1 MKKSFLIVFV
11 MILVLSAALFAGGS
25 REAAGSTGRMSLEE
39 LRAFAAPE
47 LDEVEMLSASGASA
61 NPAAES
67 GAGGASLLSREAM
80 RETERLAV
88 TVDRAVDLALKY
100 NLGLKGD
107 QLDLVKKRRAMRTVW
122 NSFIPT
128 VQASTTMNR
137 FNKEPEPF
145 FPGLPASPRW
155 GLSAGLDFNLMLN
168 LALFDGITS
177 TQLAYESGLLSY
189 EEARKQLE
197 RDVRKTFYNLLLMKE
212 NRALFVQ
219 QIDAAESR
227 YRQAQ
232 VNYRNGLVP
241 ELSMLSAQVAWENLK
256 PALESMDLGYDQYLA
271 GFKMTLGLSQETELD
286 LEGAI
291 SVDPVELAADPLIEE
306 YLAGRLD
313 IASLLYGM
321 ETIEVARRA
330 TISQAF
336 TPNLVLGL
344 NFDPTLG
351 GDPWET
357 SWFDTDNWA
366 QRSGMFR
373 LTVAMNLEGFLPGSK
388 PRVALAN
395 LEDDRRSMQ
404 LGLMQ
409 AIEGAEM
416 EINSLVKSLNKS
428 RRSMS
433 TLRLNVELADRAYR
447 MAEEAYRAGSRELL
461 EVQSAEIE
469 LNKANYEL
477 LKEKFNYVTGLLDL
491 EYALNTSLEEIK
503 DGNDE

>member
-1 MKKSFLIVFV
+1 
-11 MILVLSAALFAGGS
+11 
-25 REAAGSTGRMSLEE
+25 
-39 LRAFAAPE
+39 
-47 LDEVEMLSASGASA
+47 
-61 NPAAES
+61 
-67 GAGGASLLSREAM
+67 
-80 RETERLAV
+80 
-88 TVDRAVDLALKY
+88 
-100 NLGLKGD
+100 
-107 QLDLVKKRRAMRTVW
+107 
-122 NSFIPT
+122 
-128 VQASTTMNR
+128 
-137 FNKEPEPF
+137 
-145 FPGLPASPRW
+145 
-155 GLSAGLDFNLMLN
+155 
-168 LALFDGITS
+168 
-177 TQLAYESGLLSY
+177 
-189 EEARKQLE
+189 
-197 RDVRKTFYNLLLMKE
+197 MKE